1 MLSRSL
7 KIGIVCPYSWDTPGG
22 VQNHIRDLAEFLI
35 ESGHDVSVLAPVIDE
50 SNLPEYVVNAGKPI
64 SIPYNGAVAR
74 VLFGPVAFA
83 RVRQWIS
90 QGEFDLL
97 HLHEPAIPSI
107 SLLACWA
114 ADGPMVGTFHAAAKR
129 QKIIFAIG
137 PILEPAIE
145 KLSARIAVSEA
156 ARLTLTDHLDTDAV
170 IIPNGIYANRY
181 TDGKTIEK
189 WSGNTIGFIGRFE
202 EPRKGLS
209 VLIDALPVI
218 SRVAPDVKIFVAG
231 PGDPAE
237 VIEGI
242 DPQLRQRFEFL
253 GKITESEKA
262 DFMSSVAV
270 YVAPNTGGESF
281 GIILAEALAGGACV
295 VASDIP
301 AFDDLLGH
309 GEFGALFE
317 SESSTE
323 LAKVVIDLLRDET
336 KRKELSARGK
346 ERSKKFDWTV
356 VAQQIY
362 SVYEMSIVGS
372 QKVRLASDTRPWN
385 RFLSK
390 EEKQ

>member
-35 ESGHDVSVLAPVIDE
+35 AAGHQVSVLAPALDDDK
-50 SNLPEYVVNAGKPI
+50 LPSYVVNAGKPI

-74 VLFGPVAFA
+74 VLFGPVAFS

-90 QGEFDLL
+90 NGDFDLL

-156 ARLTLTDHLDTDAV
+156 ARLTLTDHLDTDAIV
-170 IIPNGIYANRY
+170 IPNGIYASRY
-181 TDGKTIEK
+181 HNGVQQEK
-189 WSGNTIGFIGRFE
+189 WQGNTIGFIGRFE

-209 VLIDALPVI
+209 ILLEALPVI
-218 SRVAPDVKIFVAG
+218 ARFAPDVKVLVAG
-231 PGDPAE
+231 PGDSTE
-237 VIEGI
+237 VEKSIH
-242 DPQLRQRFEFL
+242 PQLRHRFEFL
-253 GKITESEKA
+253 GKISEQDKA
-262 DFMSSVAV
+262 NFMSSVSL

-301 AFDDLLGH
+301 AFDDLLGQ
-309 GEFGALFE
+309 GQFGALFK
-317 SESSTE
+317 SEDSTD
-323 LAKVVIDLLRDET
+323 LAKVVIDLLRDER
-336 KRKELSARGK
+336 KRVELAKAGKARGQ
-346 ERSKKFDWTV
+346 SFDWEI

-362 SVYEMSIVGS
+362 SVYEMSIVGND
-372 QKVRLASDTRPWN
+372 KVKLASDTRSWS
-385 RFLSK
+385 RFLNK
-390 EEKQ
+390 DDK

>member
-209 VLIDALPVI
+209 VLVDALPVI
-218 SRVAPDVKIFVAG
+218 ARLAPDVKIFVAG

>member
-35 ESGHDVSVLAPVIDE
+35 ASGHNVSVLAPAIDE
-50 SNLPEYVVNAGKPI
+50 AKLPDYVVNAGKPI

-83 RVRQWIS
+83 RVRQWIA
-90 QGEFDLL
+90 QGDFDLL

-181 TDGKTIEK
+181 TEGKSIEK

-209 VLIDALPVI
+209 VLVDALPVI
-218 SRVAPDVKIFVAG
+218 SRFAPDVKILVAG
-231 PGDPAE
+231 PGDPAKVME
-237 VIEGI
+237 NI

-253 GKITESEKA
+253 GKITEDEKA

-323 LAKVVIDLLRDET
+323 LAKVVIDLLRDDE
-336 KRKELSARGK
+336 KRKELSSRGK
-346 ERSKKFDWTV
+346 ERAKLFDWTV
-356 VAQQIY
+356 VAEQIY

-385 RFLSK
+385 RFLGK

>member
-35 ESGHDVSVLAPVIDE
+35 ESGHDVSVLAPAIDE
-50 SNLPEYVVNAGKPI
+50 SNLPEYVVYAGKPI

-209 VLIDALPVI
+209 VLVDALPVI
-218 SRVAPDVKIFVAG
+218 CRFAPDVKIFVAG

-346 ERSKKFDWTV
+346 ERSRKFDWTV
-356 VAQQIY
+356 VAQQIC

-390 EEKQ
+390 EDKQ

>member
-209 VLIDALPVI
+209 VLVDALPVI
-218 SRVAPDVKIFVAG
+218 SRFAPDVKIFVAG

-242 DPQLRQRFEFL
+242 DPELRQRFEFL

-346 ERSKKFDWTV
+346 ERAKMFDWTV

>member
-90 QGEFDLL
+90 QGDFDLL

-181 TDGKTIEK
+181 TDGKATEK

-209 VLIDALPVI
+209 VLVDALPVI
-218 SRVAPDVKIFVAG
+218 SRFAPDVKIFVAG

-346 ERSKKFDWTV
+346 ERAKMFDWTV

>member
-35 ESGHDVSVLAPVIDE
+35 ASGHNVSVLAPAIDE
-50 SNLPEYVVNAGKPI
+50 AKLPDYVVNAGKPI

-83 RVRQWIS
+83 RVRQWIA
-90 QGEFDLL
+90 QGDFDLL

-181 TDGKTIEK
+181 TEGKSIKK

-209 VLIDALPVI
+209 VLVDALPVI
-218 SRVAPDVKIFVAG
+218 SRFAPDVKILVAG

-237 VIEGI
+237 VIKSI

-253 GKITESEKA
+253 GKITEDEKA

-317 SESSTE
+317 SESATE
-323 LAKVVIDLLRDET
+323 LAKVVIDLLRDEK
-336 KRKELSARGK
+336 KRKGLSSRGK
-346 ERSKKFDWTV
+346 ERAKTFDWTV
-356 VAQQIY
+356 VAEQIY

-385 RFLSK
+385 RFLGK

>member
-209 VLIDALPVI
+209 VLVDALPVI
-218 SRVAPDVKIFVAG
+218 SRFAPDVKIFVAG

-242 DPQLRQRFEFL
+242 DPELRQRFEFL

-346 ERSKKFDWTV
+346 ERSKMFDWTV

>member
-209 VLIDALPVI
+209 VLVDALPVI
-218 SRVAPDVKIFVAG
+218 SRFAPDVKIFVAG

-323 LAKVVIDLLRDET
+323 LAKVVIDLLRDQT

-346 ERSKKFDWTV
+346 ERSKMFDWTV